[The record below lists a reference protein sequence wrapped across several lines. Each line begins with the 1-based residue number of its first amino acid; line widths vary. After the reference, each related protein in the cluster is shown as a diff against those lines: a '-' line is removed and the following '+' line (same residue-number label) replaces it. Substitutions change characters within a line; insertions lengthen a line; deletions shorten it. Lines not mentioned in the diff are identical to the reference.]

1 MTPDDEELVQR
12 ANRGDAAAFEALYHR
27 YRDWVYRLAWRFTG
41 NQADALDVLQETF
54 TYLLGKFPGFR
65 LTASMTTFLYPVVRH
80 VSLNVRRRRSG
91 APADE
96 QLLTG
101 IADPTTPATPRAE
114 LATALGALPDEQR
127 EVVLMRFLDDMSL
140 SEIAEALSIPS
151 GTVKSRL
158 HRALETLRA
167 DPRTREYFLG

>member
-1 MTPDDEELVQR
+1 
-12 ANRGDAAAFEALYHR
+12 
-27 YRDWVYRLAWRFTG
+27 
-41 NQADALDVLQETF
+41 
-54 TYLLGKFPGFR
+54 
-65 LTASMTTFLYPVVRH
+65 
-80 VSLNVRRRRSG
+80 VSLNLRRRGSD

-101 IADPTTPATPRAE
+101 IPDPTAPPTPRAE
-114 LATALGALPDEQR
+114 LATALAALPIDQR

-140 SEIAEALSIPS
+140 SEIAEALSVPS